1 MFNGL
6 NLKGNTVTLARY
18 LKALRRMW
26 PIVLITTVIGLGLG
40 FGSAMIMPKS
50 YEAQSTIFVNV
61 SESGTV
67 QDLQMG
73 EQFAQARAASYAA
86 IGTSS
91 RVLEP
96 AAEKVGD
103 GATASS
109 LKGQVTVTN
118 SPNTAVVTVT
128 GTDGDPQKA
137 ADITQAAAQ
146 SLVDTS
152 AELEGA
158 DNAESSPVQLS
169 IVQEAVVPSSASAP
183 SVSMNAMVGAVV
195 GLVIGL
201 LLVLARAGTT
211 RRNS

>member
-1 MFNGL
+1 M
-6 NLKGNTVTLARY
+6 TLARY

-26 PIVLITTVIGLGLG
+26 PIVLITTVVGIALGLG
-40 FGSAMIMPKS
+40 SALVMPKS
-50 YEAQSTIFVNV
+50 FEAQSTIFVNV
-61 SESGTV
+61 ADSTTV

-96 AAEKVGD
+96 VAEELGD

-109 LKGQVTVTN
+109 LRSQVTVTN

-128 GTDGDPQKA
+128 GTDGDAQRA
-137 ADITQAAAQ
+137 ANLAQETAQ
-146 SLVDTS
+146 SLVDAS
-152 AELEGA
+152 AQLEGA
-158 DNAESSPVQLS
+158 ENAQDSPVQLN
-169 IVQEAVVPSSASAP
+169 IVQEAVVPNAAAAP
-183 SVSMNAMVGAVV
+183 SLPLNTLVGAVV

-201 LLVLARAGTT
+201 LIVLARAGST
-211 RRNS
+211 RRTD